1 MDSSALRQE
10 LARLRSELDETR
22 ERLAAAD
29 RSAKERDDVLRTLSH
44 DMRTPLSSLLLQAHM
59 LQRTLAPDDPSRRR
73 VEMILTNA
81 QRVASMVGDL
91 ADIGLVENS
100 AVRLERREVHLAG
113 FFRELCDRLSGTLE
127 TGRVQVECA
136 ATLPPVFADPD
147 RLERVFTNLV
157 MNSIKYSAPGTP
169 IVVTGAVE
177 PGVVRVTVADVGV
190 GIGPDELPHLF
201 RRYFRTRHGQKTEGL
216 GLGLYIAEVLVQ
228 AHGGTIE
235 AESELGR
242 GTRFHVRLPQ
252 AADAS
257 ARGNGP

>member
-1 MDSSALRQE
+1 
-10 LARLRSELDETR
+10 
-22 ERLAAAD
+22 
-29 RSAKERDDVLRTLSH
+29 
-44 DMRTPLSSLLLQAHM
+44 M
-59 LQRTLAPDDPSRRR
+59 LQRTLAHPDDPSRRR

-91 ADIGLVENS
+91 ADVGLVEMGP
-100 AVRLERREVHLAG
+100 VRLKHREVHLAG
-113 FFRELCDRLSGTLE
+113 FFRELCDRLL
-127 TGRVQVECA
+127 GRSR
-136 ATLPPVFADPD
+136 PD
-147 RLERVFTNLV
+147 ASRSSARRPCHRSSPTPTASSACSPTSSS
-157 MNSIKYSAPGTP
+157 NSIKYSAPGTP
-169 IVVTGAVE
+169 IVVTGTVE

-235 AESELGR
+235 AESGLGR
-242 GTRFHVRLPQ
+242 GTRFHMHHPQ